1 MRWETLNAY
10 VDGELDARARR
21 GVAEAARRDPD
32 VAAQV
37 ATLSRLKRSVRAA
50 APDSARSA
58 ARAPLPA
65 ARASGLGG
73 RLGWAA
79 AALAVILGG
88 GLWLRQEAAAP
99 GDPAVRAFTAW
110 AEARPVRGSRAP
122 TGSEAAAPDLRAAG
136 FTLTYLSA
144 AGAGSQLAGYEGPHG
159 CRLALW
165 MGPPA
170 GMAADVVAGE
180 GGHAILRLVSW
191 EAGGRRY
198 VALSDGMEAQRFALV
213 AAAIEQALRAPDPDR
228 LRLAMDQ
235 AAGMADRP
243 CLG

>member
-10 VDGELDARARR
+10 VDGELDARTRR

-32 VAAQV
+32 VAAQI
-37 ATLSRLKRSVRAA
+37 ATLSRLKHSVRAA
-50 APDSARSA
+50 APDSVGAA

-79 AALAVILGG
+79 ATLAVILGG
-88 GLWLRQEAAAP
+88 GLWLRQEPAAP
-99 GDPAVRAFTAW
+99 GDPAVRAFAAW
-110 AEARPVRGSRAP
+110 VEARPVRGSLAL
-122 TGSEAAAPDLRAAG
+122 TGSEAAPDLRAAG

-144 AGAGSQLAGYEGPHG
+144 ARADGRLAGYEGPHG

-165 MGPPA
+165 MGRPA
-170 GMAADVVAGE
+170 GMAADVAAGE
-180 GGHAILRLVSW
+180 GGHAILRVVRW

-198 VALSDGMEAQRFALV
+198 VALSDGMEAERFALV

-228 LRLAMDQ
+228 LRIAMDR
-235 AAGMADRP
+235 AAGMADRS